1 MAKFFDTHGAVAY
14 LREEH
19 RVARTEPT
27 LRRYRVQGLGPQF
40 SKMGNSV
47 IYSSDE
53 IDEWVAARKTPC
65 VDRSIRPTASGADR
79 EQTCL
84 CRRAKP
90 TSFAKKRERSSAPP
104 STHKKSPRRPQ

>member
-19 RVARTEPT
+19 GVARTEPT

-53 IDEWVAARKTPC
+53 IDEWVAARKTPYT
-65 VDRSIRPTASGADR
+65 STAAY
-79 EQTCL
+79 
-84 CRRAKP
+84 
-90 TSFAKKRERSSAPP
+90 PP
-104 STHKKSPRRPQ
+104 DSKWRRPGANLSLQKSKTNKLREEARALIGTAIDL